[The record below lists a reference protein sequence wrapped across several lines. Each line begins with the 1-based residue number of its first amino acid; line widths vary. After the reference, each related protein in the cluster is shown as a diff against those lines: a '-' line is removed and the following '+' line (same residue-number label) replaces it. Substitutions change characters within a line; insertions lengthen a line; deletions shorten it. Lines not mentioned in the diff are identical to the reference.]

1 MSVTRLARAACLA
14 VVAASCA
21 AAQPSPTLTPT
32 PTAATTPS
40 APSVTSPVTPP
51 VPPGAPGA
59 IAGRLSYPSE
69 FIPPLRIYAIDPAA
83 PGRYRV
89 LHTAQNQQTYQ
100 IAGVAP
106 GTYSVFAIA
115 YSLAAQLDAFN
126 GAYTRAVACGLSAGC
141 TDHTPIAVQVRPG
154 VVADGVDLR
163 DWYAPPGTYPRPP
176 TDREPFKSGDQV
188 VVDNP
193 QADEVNARDAAS
205 FRGKILRALPNG
217 TQLTIQGG
225 PVTADGYDWYP
236 TQIAPDQDI
245 KNAFVAGFALRRR

>member
-1 MSVTRLARAACLA
+1 MPRCRRGQLRRSAALAHADADPDRRNNSERAVRHVSGNASG
-14 VVAASCA
+14 AARRSGCDRWEAELSERIHPA
-21 AAQPSPTLTPT
+21 APHLRHR
-32 PTAATTPS
+32 
-40 APSVTSPVTPP
+40 
-51 VPPGAPGA
+51 PG
-59 IAGRLSYPSE
+59 
-69 FIPPLRIYAIDPAA
+69 A

-205 FRGKILRALPNG
+205 LRGKILRALPNG